1 MEGYEGVKELVG
13 FIVWKDTER
22 VKGFKVRFLD
32 IEYILC
38 MCAMRTHT
46 HKPHA
51 THTCTHGIGDKNR
64 KIKCN
69 ICLFTRFQNVL
80 TSLETPPVENSNRLE
95 SSLASINTTLY
106 II

>member
-46 HKPHA
+46 HTQA
-51 THTCTHGIGDKNR
+51 TRHSHVHTWDRRQKQEDQTQH
-64 KIKCN
+64 
-69 ICLFTRFQNVL
+69 LFIHQIPECSDIIRN
-80 TSLETPPVENSNRLE
+80 PPSGKQ
-95 SSLASINTTLY
+95 
-106 II
+106 